1 MTHTRPDEGLI
12 VRNLSVRYGRRP
24 VLADVQAGPFPHGAV
39 CAVLGPNGS
48 GKSTLLRAMGGLL
61 RATGTLTL
69 DGVDL
74 TPMPLALRARHCLYL
89 PQALPELVR
98 LSVLDAMLAARHATG
113 RQSSASTAEDIDAA
127 MACLHDVG
135 IAHLATRSL
144 HELSGGQRQLA
155 GLAQALGRKPRALLL
170 DEPLS
175 ALDPYY
181 QQTVMALLR
190 RETAQ
195 RNLVTIIVLH
205 DLNIALNQCDLACLL
220 HNGRILAYGRPAD
233 VLTPEHLRT
242 VYHIDARVDEGAN
255 GQRFISTSGVICG
268 E

>member
-1 MTHTRPDEGLI
+1 MTHTPPQGLY
-12 VRNLSVRYGRRP
+12 VRALGVRYGRRP
-24 VLADVQAGPFPHGAV
+24 VLEHVDAGPFPHGAV
-39 CAVLGPNGS
+39 SAVLGPNGS

-61 RATGTLTL
+61 RATGTVLL

-74 TPMPLALRARHCLYL
+74 TPLPLAQRTQHCLYL
-89 PQALPELVR
+89 PQALPEPVR

-113 RQSSASTAEDIDAA
+113 RQNGADTTKDIDAA

-181 QQTVMALLR
+181 QQTIMALLR

-195 RNLVTIIVLH
+195 RGLVTIMVLH
-205 DLNIALNQCDLACLL
+205 DLNMALNQCDLACLL
-220 HNGRILAYGRPAD
+220 HGGRILASGEPAH

-242 VYHIDARVDEGAN
+242 VYRIAARVDEGAN
-255 GQRFISTSGVICG
+255 GQRFISTTGVV
-268 E
+268 

>member
-1 MTHTRPDEGLI
+1 MTTPPHQGLV
-12 VRNLSVRYGRRP
+12 VRALGVRYGRRS
-24 VLADVQAGPFPHGAV
+24 VLEHVDAGPFPHGAV

-61 RATGTLTL
+61 PATGTVTL
-69 DGVDL
+69 DGMDL
-74 TPMPLALRARHCLYL
+74 SALPLARRAQHCLYL
-89 PQALPELVR
+89 PQALPEPVR
-98 LSVLDAMLAARHATG
+98 LSVLDAMLAARHATPRQG
-113 RQSSASTAEDIDAA
+113 RTSTTEDIDAA

-135 IAHLATRSL
+135 IAHLAARSL

-195 RNLVTIIVLH
+195 RGLVTILVLH
-205 DLNIALNQCDLACLL
+205 DLNMALNQCDLACLL
-220 HNGRILAYGRPAD
+220 HNGRILANGEPAN

-242 VYHIDARVDEGAN
+242 VYRIEARVDAGAN
-255 GQRFISTSGVICG
+255 GQRFISTTGVV
-268 E
+268 

>member
-1 MTHTRPDEGLI
+1 MTHTPAEGLH
-12 VRNLSVRYGRRP
+12 VHKLSVHYGRKP
-24 VLADVQAGPFPHGAV
+24 VLSNVSAGPFPHGKV

-61 RATGTLTL
+61 RATGSVTL
-69 DGVDL
+69 DGTDL
-74 TPMPLALRARHCLYL
+74 SSLPLAQRAQHCLYL
-89 PQALPELVR
+89 PQALPEPVR

-113 RQSSASTAEDIDAA
+113 KQGHTSTTEDIDAA

-135 IAHLATRSL
+135 IAHLATQSL

-181 QQTVMALLR
+181 QQTVMALLQ

-195 RNLVTIIVLH
+195 RNLVTILVLH

-220 HNGRILAYGRPAD
+220 HNGQILAYGKPAD
-233 VLTPEHLRT
+233 VLTSDHLRT
-242 VYHIDARVDEGAN
+242 VYRIHAQVDEGQN
-255 GQRFISTSGVICG
+255 GQRFISTTGVG
-268 E
+268 

>member
-1 MTHTRPDEGLI
+1 MTTPVPAGLALH
-12 VRNLSVRYGRRP
+12 NLTVRYGRKS
-24 VLADVQAGPFPHGAV
+24 VLAELDAGPFPHGAV

-48 GKSTLLRAMGGLL
+48 GKSTLLRATGGLL
-61 RATGTLTL
+61 HATGTLML

-74 TPMPLALRARHCLYL
+74 TPLPRAQRAQHCLYL
-89 PQALPELVR
+89 PQTLPEPVR

-113 RQSSASTAEDIDAA
+113 RQGNTSTAADIDAA
-127 MACLHDVG
+127 MACLADVG
-135 IAHLATRSL
+135 IAHLATQSL

-181 QQTVMALLR
+181 QQTVMALIR

-195 RNLVTIIVLH
+195 RNLVTLIVLH
-205 DLNIALNQCDLACLL
+205 DLNMALNQCDLACLL
-220 HNGRILAYGRPAD
+220 HNGHILAYGPPAE

-242 VYHIDARVDEGAN
+242 VYRIEARVDTGRD
-255 GQRFISTSGVICG
+255 GQRFISTAGVV
-268 E
+268 

>member
-1 MTHTRPDEGLI
+1 MTHTPPAGL
-12 VRNLSVRYGRRP
+12 VVNNLGVRYGRRS
-24 VLADVQAGPFPHGAV
+24 VLAGVHAGPFPHGAV

-61 RATGTLTL
+61 RATGAVTL

-74 TPMPLALRARHCLYL
+74 APLPLPLRAQHCLYL
-89 PQALPELVR
+89 PQALPEPVR
-98 LSVLDAMLAARHATG
+98 LNVLDAMLAARHATG
-113 RQSSASTAEDIDAA
+113 RQSASTTEDIDAA

-190 RETAQ
+190 RETTQ
-195 RNLVTIIVLH
+195 RGLVTIIVLH
-205 DLNIALNQCDLACLL
+205 DLNMALNQCDLACLL
-220 HNGRILAYGRPAD
+220 HDGHILAYGSPTDA
-233 VLTPEHLRT
+233 LTPENLRT
-242 VYHIDARVDEGAN
+242 VYRIQARVDEGLN
-255 GQRFISTSGVICG
+255 GQRFISTTGVV
-268 E
+268 

>member
-1 MTHTRPDEGLI
+1 MTRTAPKGLM
-12 VRNLSVRYGRRP
+12 VNSLSVRYGRRP
-24 VLADVQAGPFPHGAV
+24 VLAGICAGPFPHGAV

-61 RATGTLTL
+61 RATGTVTL

-74 TPMPLALRARHCLYL
+74 TPMPLALRAQHCLYL
-89 PQALPELVR
+89 PQALPEPVR

-113 RQSSASTAEDIDAA
+113 RQGRTSTAEDINAA

-135 IAHLATRSL
+135 IAHLATQSL
-144 HELSGGQRQLA
+144 HTLSGGQRQLA

-195 RNLVTIIVLH
+195 RRLVSVIVLH
-205 DLNIALNQCDLACLL
+205 DLNMALNQCDLACLL
-220 HNGRILAYGRPAD
+220 HNGRILAYGPPAEI
-233 VLTPEHLRT
+233 LTPEHLRT
-242 VYHIDARVDEGAN
+242 VYRIEARVDEGEN
-255 GQRFISTSGVICG
+255 GQRFISTSGVV
-268 E
+268 

>member
-1 MTHTRPDEGLI
+1 MTPALANGLT

-24 VLADVQAGPFPHGAV
+24 VLTEICCGPFPHGAV

-61 RATGTLTL
+61 RATGTVTL

-74 TPMPLALRARHCLYL
+74 TALPLAQRAQHCVYL
-89 PQALPELVR
+89 PQTLPEPVR
-98 LSVLDAMLAARHATG
+98 LSVLDAMLAARHATRG
-113 RQSSASTAEDIDAA
+113 QVAPSPISDIDAA

-205 DLNIALNQCDLACLL
+205 DLNMALNQCDVACLL
-220 HNGRILAYGRPAD
+220 HDGHILAQGKPED
-233 VLTPEHLRT
+233 ILTPERLRT
-242 VYHIDARVDEGAN
+242 VYRIHAQVDEGQN
-255 GQRFISTSGVICG
+255 GQRFISTTGVR
-268 E
+268 

>member
-1 MTHTRPDEGLI
+1 MTHTPSEGLM
-12 VRNLSVRYGRRP
+12 VRALGVRYGHHS
-24 VLADVQAGPFPHGAV
+24 VLTDICAGPFPHGAV

-61 RATGTLTL
+61 RATGTITL

-74 TPMPLALRARHCLYL
+74 TPLPLARRAQHCLYL
-89 PQALPELVR
+89 PQALPEPVR

-113 RQSSASTAEDIDAA
+113 QHGGTSTTEDIDAA

-195 RNLVTIIVLH
+195 RNLVTILVLH

-220 HNGRILAYGRPAD
+220 HDGHILAYGAPAD
-233 VLTPEHLRT
+233 VLTPQHLRT
-242 VYHIDARVDEGAN
+242 VYSIDAHVDVGRN
-255 GQRFISTSGVICG
+255 GQRFISTTGVV
-268 E
+268 